1 MNATGSVLVDTSVV
15 VAHFRGDPGLA
26 PHLGGTAALYVPWV
40 VLGELH
46 YGAHRARRREEG
58 LALIREFL
66 QIGVVLLPDER
77 TAELYGQIKA
87 ELAQAGTPIPDNDIW
102 IAALAR
108 EYHLSVATRDE
119 HFALVP
125 GLTTLAW

>member
-15 VAHFRGDPGLA
+15 VAHFRGDSGLA
-26 PHLGGTAALYVPWV
+26 AHLRGTEALYLPWV

-46 YGAHRARRREEG
+46 YGVHRARRREEG

-66 QIGVVLLPDER
+66 RIAVVLLPDER

-87 ELAQAGTPIPDNDIW
+87 KLAQAGTPIPDNDIW

-108 EYHLSVATRDE
+108 EYDLPLVTRDQ
-119 HFALVP
+119 HFSLVS
-125 GLTTLAW
+125 GMQTLDW

>member
-15 VAHFRGDPGLA
+15 VAHFRGDQGVA
-26 PHLGGTAALYVPWV
+26 PLLGETPVLFVPWI

-46 YGAHRARRREEG
+46 YGAHRARRRQEG

-66 QIGVVLLPDER
+66 KIGVVLLPDEL
-77 TAELYGQIKA
+77 TAEVYGQIKA
-87 ELAQAGTPIPDNDIW
+87 ELAQAGTPIPDNDLW

-108 EYHLSVATRDE
+108 EYQLPLATKDR

-125 GLTTLAW
+125 GLSTLAW

>member
-1 MNATGSVLVDTSVV
+1 MNATGSVLVDTSIVV
-15 VAHFRGDPGLA
+15 GHFRGDPGLT
-26 PHLGGTAALYVPWV
+26 PRLGAAATLYVPWI

-66 QIGVVLLPDER
+66 RIGVVLLPDER
-77 TAELYGQIKA
+77 TAELYGQVKA

-108 EYHLSVATRDE
+108 EYQLPVATRDQ

-125 GLTTLAW
+125 GLTTLAC